1 MGIKEWIQLKEG
13 DIVLNSGS
21 GNSYTIAKAQD
32 IVLNNNICYARTYIV
47 VKVLQISNP
56 SEWEKV

>member
-21 GNSYTIAKAQD
+21 GNSYTIAD
-32 IVLNNNICYARTYIV
+32 VVLNNNAKTYIV

-56 SEWEKV
+56 SEWEKVQN